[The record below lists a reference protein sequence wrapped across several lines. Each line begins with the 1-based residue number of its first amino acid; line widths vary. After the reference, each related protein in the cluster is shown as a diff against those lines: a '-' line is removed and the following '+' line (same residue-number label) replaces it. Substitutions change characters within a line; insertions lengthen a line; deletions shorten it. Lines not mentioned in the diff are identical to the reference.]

1 MRVLLTIMLLINP
14 QARIAEHKYTMNS
27 VNSNNI
33 HHVFFLFGF
42 NQRHLVYM
50 QSDRTRVS
58 FSPSSTDR
66 IIIIIIIIITIVP
79 VVDGDIYFGTIKI
92 IWMTHF
98 ILFRLKTYT
107 PQMQLQLFC
116 WIFKSYKSFFI
127 MKLLDCANT

>member
-1 MRVLLTIMLLINP
+1 MLLINP
-14 QARIAEHKYTMNS
+14 HARIAEHKCTMNS

-33 HHVFFLFGF
+33 HNVFFLFGF
-42 NQRHLVYM
+42 NQRHLVNM

-66 IIIIIIIIITIVP
+66 IIIIIIIIINIIIIITIVP

-92 IWMTHF
+92 IWITHF
-98 ILFRLKTYT
+98 IIFRLKTYS

-116 WIFKSYKSFFI
+116 
-127 MKLLDCANT
+127 